1 MSNVPAYLKGRGR
14 GRGRGHDLKAPPG
27 GPSKNKGPGNLST
40 YNGGRATRDLVVNDV
55 QRNFKPVKDE
65 AKAVVTNKSPE
76 ERFEEVSSKHQ
87 HSIRQHLGGRIQYPD
102 QEESSEEED
111 EDDIGDNILTSVFDA
126 YSTTFESGDSGEV
139 NKAQEYLLHSFR
151 SGSSACL
158 ICIETIKKTDA
169 IWNCGGCFA
178 MFHIQCIQKWVKEGV
193 YQHIYKSE
201 DDNVVTKDIPW
212 HCPKCR
218 TEYKSTECPRRYLCF
233 CGKEEDPKFD
243 PWLVPHS
250 CGQKCECELKP
261 QCGHHC
267 LLLCHPGPCPPC
279 PKTVKVNCH
288 CGKSPP
294 QVRRCSAK
302 AWSCG
307 QPCGQ
312 LLSCGQ
318 HKCTDPCH
326 SDECKPCSKKSNQPC
341 HCGKAV
347 TVRPCASPQWQCD
360 EPCRKQL
367 SCKSHVC
374 EKVCHSGNCGTCPR
388 SGTRTCPCGKTE
400 FNLPC
405 TEDIPT
411 CGDTC
416 GKMLDCGK
424 HACLQ
429 RCHTGP
435 CGNCRQM
442 AVKTCRCG
450 KKQKEV
456 QCCKDY
462 LCDIKCNNMR
472 DCRKHQCKRKCCD
485 GNCPPCEQMCG
496 KLLSCKNHKC
506 SSGCHQ
512 GPCYP
517 CNVTVTI
524 TCNCKLTK
532 ITVPC
537 GREKITKPPRCNYP
551 CRLPPICHHPTQIPH
566 RCHFENC
573 PQCRIPC
580 GIKLPNCIH
589 FCQMVCHTAIRMK
602 IKDNVQR
609 AGPWEGRPQI
619 REEIVKKPCP
629 PCPVPMPMQCLGK
642 HETGQ
647 FPCAELRP
655 YSCGRKCG
663 RQLACGNHTCNKDCH
678 EVVGAENDIK
688 SGENCEE
695 CEEGCLKP
703 RPEGCTHPCPTLKC
717 HPGDCPPCQQMI
729 RMRCHCQLAVQHVN
743 CSSWSDADSL
753 VQASLKSCKGEC
765 PKNLPCGHQCGA
777 ICHPGICPNAGFC
790 EKKVTL
796 RCKCRRRKKEAICKE
811 VPENHKK
818 LECDEICKQEIDKKK
833 KIEEEKNRQLKEEEL
848 KKQQAELEEFERK
861 KGRKRRQRRQH
872 DVQEE
877 ESFITRHKK
886 LLILSVVIVV
896 LAVFAFYLFQ
906 I

>member
-250 CGQKCECELKP
+250 CGQKCERELKP

-326 SDECKPCSKKSNQPC
+326 SDESSYKNQHLVMISSLYFVFVDECKPCSKKSNQPC

-347 TVRPCASPQWQCD
+347 T
-360 EPCRKQL
+360 PCRKQL

-472 DCRKHQCKRKCCD
+472 DCRKHQCKRK
-485 GNCPPCEQMCG
+485 
-496 KLLSCKNHKC
+496 
-506 SSGCHQ
+506 
-512 GPCYP
+512 
-517 CNVTVTI
+517 
-524 TCNCKLTK
+524 
-532 ITVPC
+532 
-537 GREKITKPPRCNYP
+537 
-551 CRLPPICHHPTQIPH
+551 
-566 RCHFENC
+566 
-573 PQCRIPC
+573 
-580 GIKLPNCIH
+580 
-589 FCQMVCHTAIRMK
+589 
-602 IKDNVQR
+602 VQR

-872 DVQEE
+872 
-877 ESFITRHKK
+877 
-886 LLILSVVIVV
+886 
-896 LAVFAFYLFQ
+896 
-906 I
+906 